1 MLLHNADSEVMYYH
15 TWAVYRHSISGQKVF
30 QCLEKKKSILSTQ
43 NLKIILPIDKPF
55 PPVWDERELRR
66 P

>member
-15 TWAVYRHSISGQKVF
+15 TWAVYRHSIKQSKSVPMFG
-30 QCLEKKKSILSTQ
+30 EKKSILSTQ